1 MTAEAELRMRAPPDE
16 YLRLPLRAHE
26 LLRGVPLYDVSIVD
40 LPGGGAGRTIAD
52 VRAID
57 STAAPSAVA
66 RVLYGVRCALGKV
79 FGWDRVKM
87 RPDESLV
94 SRLSD
99 LDRAES
105 QVAPGTHQGSF
116 SVLYQFANEAVSEI
130 KNATVQ
136 GYICT
141 ALVPTANGY
150 RLYFAVYVR
159 PVSWI
164 TRPYLLLIEPFR
176 RILYP
181 AMLRRIQRGWVAA
194 YGMA

>member
-1 MTAEAELRMRAPPDE
+1 MVAAEPELCTRVSPPA

-26 LLRGVPLYDVSIVD
+26 LLRDVPLYDVSIVD

-57 STAAPSAVA
+57 KSAAPSRIAQA
-66 RVLYGVRCALGKV
+66 LYGVRCALGRV
-79 FGWDRVKM
+79 FGCDRVQM
-87 RPDESLV
+87 RPEESLI
-94 SRLSD
+94 SRLSPQ
-99 LDRAES
+99 DRAVSE
-105 QVAPGTHQGSF
+105 VAPGTRQGSF
-116 SVLYQFANEAVSEI
+116 RVLYQFPNEALSEI
-130 KNATVQ
+130 RNATVQ

-141 ALVPTANGY
+141 ALVPNGTAY

-181 AMLRRIQRGWVAA
+181 VVLRRIRRGWIAA
-194 YGMA
+194 YAA